1 MFEHFAQAKRIF
13 DVEKVDPNVAEER
26 GETGLHHAARA
37 GFLELVKFL
46 LEIGADVNRKGI
58 YDQTKGWNIPYCLE

>member
-1 MFEHFAQAKRIF
+1 M
-13 DVEKVDPNVAEER
+13 DPNVVEQQ
-26 GETGLHHAARA
+26 GETGLHLAARD
-37 GFLELVKFL
+37 GYLELVKFL

>member
-1 MFEHFAQAKRIF
+1 M
-13 DVEKVDPNVAEER
+13 DPNVAEHQ

>member
-1 MFEHFAQAKRIF
+1 M
-13 DVEKVDPNVAEER
+13 DPNVAEHQ
-26 GETGLHHAARA
+26 GETGLHLAAKA
-37 GFLELVKFL
+37 GSLELVKFL

>member
-1 MFEHFAQAKRIF
+1 M
-13 DVEKVDPNVAEER
+13 DPNVAEL

-58 YDQTKGWNIPYCLE
+58 LYDQTKGWNIPYCLE